1 MFRRHLA
8 LRLICWALP
17 LNLFLVSIASAQF
30 MVGPPGSS
38 CQFHTVQDAV
48 NQSVGDSP
56 PIHVVVGTYPPF
68 DTTAKVIE
76 VDGGFPDCDPSSVA
90 TPGAKSVISGAG
102 FLQTSVIT
110 VRPNN
115 SNNVI
120 LNLHDLEITNGSAV
134 SPQANGN
141 GGGISFRG
149 HGEIDLTNVL
159 IDNNFANNGGGIDVN
174 PDQKTTRPGLD
185 GTTVVSLS
193 GVTITGNRSNFDGGG
208 IRIQGPTHLF
218 MLQDSLSGTAVISN
232 NASGV
237 DMNGVVENSGDIG
250 GGIDVEGFAIAD
262 ISVTQNFYGGA
273 INHNQASNGGGIAA
287 RNGGIVRLFTTIP
300 NQQVSITE
308 NTARNHGGGIYSA
321 ASSSGSQVCA
331 FGYNISLNTAQ
342 NGGAIYTD
350 SDGAGAA
357 FLFSDLDDP
366 TRCAVPH
373 WVTTQLP
380 TNAVYPTFQNEIEA
394 NTTIQDDGAAIFIA
408 RNKTFDTSSLRGE
421 LVEFAFNTGGEV
433 IKTQSPGVFPTLLT
447 NCLIDTNFV
456 RHELIHSES
465 DFVMDG
471 CTVAGNVIPIGTPT
485 LSTTGPVTIRHSIIW
500 QPAINTFNADFTQAL
515 ALTDSIVPDAEA
527 IAAAGFTLTQFFGVR
542 TADPLFVSTGAFNG
556 NYRLRTGSPAIDYAN
571 TTAPQTNPNATGPT
585 DLAGHLRCG
594 VTLTDIDTRCD
605 IGAYERQ
612 TPPPPITFPPDET
625 FDEVG
630 GNEEPPGL
638 LPAGWTSQNI
648 AGTPNNWITS
658 GLAAVVGDP
667 DTISDNALV
676 TPLFTVTANARLSF
690 IHFLSLEQ
698 CCDGVVLEI
707 AIGNGAFKDILAAG
721 GHFVSGGYNTIVG
734 GGNPI
739 AGRGVW
745 NGLSA
750 SFQDVVV
757 DLPTAANGQS
767 VQLRWRL
774 TSDDKNVGEQDGYM
788 LDTVHLDLNRPN
800 PDKIFANGFQPPPV
814 L

>member
-1 MFRRHLA
+1 MSRRYVLP

-30 MVGPPGSS
+30 MVGPPGSG
-38 CQFHTVQDAV
+38 CPFNTVQDAV
-48 NQSVGDSP
+48 NHSVGDSP

-68 DTTAKVIE
+68 DTTGKVIE
-76 VDGGFPDCDPSSVA
+76 VDGGFPDCNTSSVA

-110 VRPNN
+110 VRPN
-115 SNNVI
+115 SANNVI
-120 LNLHDLEITNGSAV
+120 LNLRDLEITNGNVV
-134 SPQANGN
+134 SPQADGN
-141 GGGISFRG
+141 GGGISFKG

-193 GVTITGNRSNFDGGG
+193 GVTITGNRANFDGGG

-237 DMNGVVENSGDIG
+237 AMNGDVVNTSDIG
-250 GGIDVEGFAIAD
+250 GGIDVENFAIAD
-262 ISVTQNFYGGA
+262 ISVTQNFGTIGG
-273 INHNQASNGGGIAA
+273 NQASNGGGIAT

-300 NQQVSITE
+300 NQQVSIAE
-308 NTARNHGGGIYSA
+308 NTARNHGGGIYTTG
-321 ASSSGSQVCA
+321 SGSLVCA
-331 FGYNISLNTAQ
+331 LGYALVLNTAQ
-342 NGGAIYTD
+342 NGGALYAD
-350 SDGAGAA
+350 SGSAGAA
-357 FLFSDLDDP
+357 FQFSALDDP
-366 TRCAVPH
+366 ALCATPH
-373 WVTTQLP
+373 WVTTQVP
-380 TNAVYPTFQNEIEA
+380 TNAVYPSFQNEIEA
-394 NTTIQDDGAAIFIA
+394 NTSTQDDGAAIFVASNVNHFLADDLEIA
-408 RNKTFDTSSLRGE
+408 L
-421 LVEFAFNTGGEV
+421 NTGGEA
-433 IKTQSPGVFPTLLT
+433 IKTQSSGASTRLT
-447 NCLIDTNFV
+447 NCLIDANFP

-471 CTVAGNVIPIGTPT
+471 CTVASNVIPFGTPT
-485 LSTTGPVTIRHSIIW
+485 LRATSPVTIRHSIIW
-500 QPAINTFNADFTQAL
+500 QPAINTFNADFTKAL
-515 ALTDSIVPDAEA
+515 QLTDSIVPDAGA
-527 IAAAGFTLTQFFGVR
+527 IASAGFTLVQFFGVR

-556 NYRLRTGSPAIDYAN
+556 NYRLRTGSPAIDYTN
-571 TTAPQTNPNATGPT
+571 TTAPQTNPNVAGPT

-594 VTLTDIDTRCD
+594 VLLTTDFDTLCD

-612 TPPPPITFPPDET
+612 TPAPPITFPPDET
-625 FDEVG
+625 FDELG
-630 GNEEPPGL
+630 GNEEPPGV

-658 GLAAVVGDP
+658 GLAAFVGDP
-667 DTISDNALV
+667 DTISDNVLV
-676 TPLFTVTANARLSF
+676 TPAFTVTANARLSF
-690 IHFLSLEQ
+690 TQFLSLEP
-698 CCDGVVLEI
+698 CCDGVALEI

-734 GGNPI
+734 GQNPI

-750 SFQDVVV
+750 SFQNVVV
-757 DLPTAANGQS
+757 DLPTAANGKS

-774 TSDDKNVGEQDGYM
+774 TSDDSNVGEQDGYF
-788 LDTVHLDLNRPN
+788 LDTIHLDLDRPN
-800 PDKIFANGFQPPPV
+800 PDEIFANGFQPPPV